1 MPEKATAPSPRT
13 GLLLRLLRWLSWLLI
28 IVALV
33 GVAGYLA
40 FGPAH
45 LVDQLKPPPPAFPE
59 DVIEEPAPAVK
70 PATAPE
76 SPAAMQKAPADSQA
90 LATLMLESIE
100 DIWGEF
106 LARAD
111 FSYKRPKVVSFR
123 DRLESPCQLKGTFSG
138 PLYCSSTSQLYL
150 DMAYL
155 DDLQKN
161 APQVGDLARSYVVA
175 HAAAHHI
182 QKLVGVVGWFKDL
195 NTELDPTVTR
205 EDLRVTQELV
215 ADCLVGSWI
224 SYARRKY
231 AWLEPDQLEAALK
244 AVRDRDTARAGAG
257 LPPMADPLDLSDP
270 ATRLRWLNVGIDSG
284 DPRECSKLF
293 TVEE

>member
-1 MPEKATAPSPRT
+1 MPEKAATPSPRK

-33 GVAGYLA
+33 GVAVYLA

-45 LVDQLKPPPPAFPE
+45 MIDRLMPPPPAFPE
-59 DVIEEPAPAVK
+59 EVIEEPAVAAK
-70 PATAPE
+70 PAAAPP
-76 SPAAMQKAPADSQA
+76 PAAIQHAPADSQE
-90 LATLMLESIE
+90 LTILMLESIE

-111 FSYKRPKVVSFR
+111 YSYKKPKVVIFR

-138 PLYCSSTSQLYL
+138 PLYCSGTSQLYL
-150 DMAYL
+150 DMGYL

-182 QKLVGVVGWFKDL
+182 QKLVGVVGWFRDL
-195 NTELDPTVTR
+195 NTDLGPSQGSES
-205 EDLRVTQELV
+205 LRVTQELV

-231 AWLEPDQLEAALK
+231 AWLEPEQLDAALK
-244 AVRDRDTARAGAG
+244 AVRERDAARAGAG
-257 LPPMADPLDLSDP
+257 LPPMADPLDLPDS
-270 ATRLRWLNVGIDSG
+270 AARLRWLNIGIDSG

-293 TVEE
+293 TVAE